1 MSDYSDVHC
10 SFCGKAAA
18 DAEKV
23 IAGPGVFI
31 CDVCVDLCNQIVAE
45 ELGTTRSLLAG
56 QPPTGDE
63 LINRAIGRQA
73 GETAAKIPTWSTMT
87 DAELLDVNPQAAWGL
102 PEDLVVERVDAAEL
116 LDRLPRI
123 AAAQEQVERS
133 LRIGVGHLRARG
145 VTWQR
150 IGAAFGMTRQS
161 AWERFSGED

>member
-87 DAELLDVNPQAAWGL
+87 DAELLD
-102 PEDLVVERVDAAEL
+102 
-116 LDRLPRI
+116 RLPRI